1 MDQSFRIIASVYRSL
16 IEILQEA
23 GIETQSISQRVG
35 ADVTALIASQ
45 EMLSLEQVTAL
56 WQLGY
61 ETRGPTI
68 GVEVALRVRLVD
80 YQDVGVYLTA
90 TEDVAD
96 VLHQLENYCALF
108 SNVVDVKTA
117 STRDGIEFTLHYNAT
132 VPLLHER
139 LDFLAISGPVL
150 VSQYL
155 GRPLRLARAELT
167 RPAPD
172 DTRPWDEAFGVTVTW
187 DAPITRFVVS
197 HEESKRRVL
206 TRNEQLRRELKFL
219 LDRRL
224 RADRRAHPLDEIRAV
239 MKKQFARQ
247 VPNIET
253 VTAALHISART
264 LQRRLTDAN
273 TTFSDLL
280 SELRREMAENYL
292 HLGMPVSAVAERLGY
307 SDLRTFNRAF
317 KRWLGQTPAQYQQDQ
332 TRPDS
337 SGSP

>member
-1 MDQSFRIIASVYRSL
+1 MEAQDIAHR
-16 IEILQEA
+16 A
-23 GIETQSISQRVG
+23 GAEVAQ
-35 ADVTALIASQ
+35 LIASQ
-45 EMLSLEQVTAL
+45 DMLSLEQVTAL

-68 GVEVALRVRLVD
+68 GVEVALRVRLLD

-108 SNVVDVKTA
+108 SNVVDVKTQNTEA
-117 STRDGIEFTLHYNAT
+117 GIEFNLHYQAS

-155 GRPLRLARAELT
+155 GRPLCLVRADLT
-167 RPAPD
+167 RPQPEDTQIWD
-172 DTRPWDEAFGVTVTW
+172 DAFGVKVNW
-187 DAPITRFVVS
+187 NAPVTRFIVS
-197 HEESKRRVL
+197 HEESRRPVL

-219 LDRRL
+219 LDARL
-224 RADRRAHPLDEIRAV
+224 RAGKRAHPLDEIRAV
-239 MKKQFARQ
+239 MKKQFAGQ
-247 VPNIET
+247 VPNIDS
-253 VTAALHISART
+253 VTEALHISART
-264 LQRRLTDAN
+264 LQRRLTQAN
-273 TTFSDLL
+273 TTFSELL

-292 HLGMPVSAVAERLGY
+292 ALGMPTKDVAERLGY

-317 KRWLGQTPAQYQQDQ
+317 QRWMGQTPAQYQQHL
-332 TRPDS
+332 
-337 SGSP
+337 SPADPKAPTETP